1 MVWIAPGALVAGTP
15 PNDLPRVADE
25 EMPGEQVILH
35 GFYIDVFPYP
45 DEPGA
50 IPVTDV
56 TENEAE
62 ALCKTHGKRLCSE
75 LEWERACKG
84 PDNETYE
91 YGNQYRP
98 ERCRTGE
105 APALRPAGLN
115 VSCHSDFGVRDMHGG
130 AWEWTDSPW
139 GRGTRGHLV
148 TVRGGNAPDGE
159 LVGRCANGMGRR
171 PGTKSPTLG
180 FRCCVGPENDAQV
193 VLQVRRGK
201 PLEDALRIDKKLA
214 AELKTLFP
222 ADAHAE
228 VADPGAFA
236 FDRQWTWRPIGNEK
250 LFVLGGCA
258 TGVAHPACGVLVA
271 RVTLDRPKVLG
282 WASSGHWVPVV
293 HADVDAKDLWLF
305 GGDDLGSFR
314 RLVAYAWGSLK
325 VGQRERHVPKLS
337 RHARR

>member
-15 PNDLPRVADE
+15 PNAWPRIADQ

-56 TENEAE
+56 TESEA
-62 ALCKTHGKRLCSE
+62 AGLCKARGKRLCSE

-84 PDNETYE
+84 PDNKTYE
-91 YGNQYRP
+91 YGNLYQAA
-98 ERCRTGE
+98 RCRTGE

-115 VSCHSDFGVRDMHGG
+115 VGCHSDFGARDMHGG
-130 AWEWTDSPW
+130 VWEWTNSPW
-139 GRGTRGHLV
+139 GRGTRGRLV
-148 TVRGGNAPDGE
+148 AIRGGNAPDGRV
-159 LVGRCANGMGRR
+159 VGRCANGRGR
-171 PGTKSPTLG
+171 PPHDKSPTLG
-180 FRCCVGPENDAQV
+180 FRCCAGPENDALV
-193 VLQVRRGK
+193 VLQVRHGR

-214 AELKTLFP
+214 AELKGLFP
-222 ADAHAE
+222 ASAK
-228 VADPGAFA
+228 VADPRTFS
-236 FDRQWTWRPIGNEK
+236 FERQWTWRPIGNEK

-258 TGVAHPACGVLVA
+258 TGATHPACGVLVV

-293 HADVDAKDLWLF
+293 RVDFNPKDLWLF

-314 RLVAYAWGSLK
+314 RLVAYTWGS
-325 VGQRERHVPKLS
+325 VSIGTRERHIPKPG
-337 RHARR
+337 RHTGR